1 MSGGRHTRSKF
12 WTTRLRPAVGLRW
25 GNSVNKATCI
35 WTRLQ
40 SVDGSV
46 WMHCFSSSSRCVFR
60 RAESSREQGTACD
73 RRQPPNVEMGGGGL
87 SDREGGKRRKPKC
100 GDYWVSA
107 RSSAHEWIACD
118 VCPLLV
124 ISNRPAGGVAPTH
137 SANPLSASDCG
148 RHPLLL
154 PIQGERRTTLQS
166 QAEQED
172 QRASHRG
179 GTAQYTDRPPLRKD
193 STTAQAVPFMV
204 RRGVSSQRGTRRQ
217 SSSCANWQRRADADT
232 HACVLLLLMSSCL
245 CCSSMTLSTASL
257 DNCLRR
263 SGPPSLPLSLCR
275 GR

>member
-1 MSGGRHTRSKF
+1 MDS
-12 WTTRLRPAVGLRW
+12 
-25 GNSVNKATCI
+25 
-35 WTRLQ
+35 
-40 SVDGSV
+40 
-46 WMHCFSSSSRCVFR
+46 MRC
-60 RAESSREQGTACD
+60 
-73 RRQPPNVEMGGGGL
+73 
-87 SDREGGKRRKPKC
+87 
-100 GDYWVSA
+100 
-107 RSSAHEWIACD
+107 

-204 RRGVSSQRGTRRQ
+204 RRGVSSQGGTRRQ